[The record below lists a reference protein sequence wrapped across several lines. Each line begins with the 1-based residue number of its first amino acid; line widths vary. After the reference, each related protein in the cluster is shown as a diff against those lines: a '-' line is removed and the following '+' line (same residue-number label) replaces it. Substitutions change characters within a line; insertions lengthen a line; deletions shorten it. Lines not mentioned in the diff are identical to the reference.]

1 MSEMLRFVLTAL
13 CMVSG
18 MLVIFLAVLGVFRF
32 KFVMN
37 RMHSAAL
44 IDTLGLFLI
53 LVGLC
58 IATGSIQYIPKLI
71 LIICFQWIGS
81 PIASHFVGKL
91 EVETDAEI
99 EAYAKE
105 EDDTL
110 AGHAFEN
117 LLIGVKG
124 KEGED

>member
-1 MSEMLRFVLTAL
+1 MSEMLRFVLTAV
-13 CMVSG
+13 CMVGG
-18 MLVIFLAVLGVFRF
+18 MLVILLAVFGVFRF
-32 KFVMN
+32 MFVMN
-37 RMHSAAL
+37 RMHSAAM

-58 IATGSIQYIPKLI
+58 IATGSIQYIPKLV

-91 EVETDAEI
+91 EVETDADI
-99 EAYAKE
+99 EEFAEE

-110 AGHAFEN
+110 AGHAFDD
-117 LLIGVKG
+117 LLIGVRA
-124 KEGED
+124 KEED